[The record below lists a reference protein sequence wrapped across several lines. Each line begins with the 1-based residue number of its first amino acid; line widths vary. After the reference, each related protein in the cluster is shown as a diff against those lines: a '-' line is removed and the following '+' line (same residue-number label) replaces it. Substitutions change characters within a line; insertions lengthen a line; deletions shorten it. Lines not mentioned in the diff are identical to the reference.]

1 MTWPWDPWR
10 LSVMLSGKGKRCQI
24 ISRNA
29 NSCDEIWRNHVP
41 TTQNGKSASK
51 SNAVWTCVDWI
62 SWISRFKTSIAFGK
76 PSILRFKQP
85 KQNAFKLIPVTVPV
99 DRWFWS
105 QVLFLF
111 LFVFLF
117 TPGATANKRKQWNL
131 RCLTILP
138 AMDPNRVPG
147 KWASQCCKSLVASKS
162 VDCFWNVDPTCDLF
176 MYLSETLGSPEG
188 VPGCPVIMHWRCAN
202 QSQEIV
208 PSTLEVI
215 GNRNPISKWC
225 KPHLKHVLLRLS
237 EVAKLVMCKNW
248 MN

>member
-1 MTWPWDPWR
+1 MVGLLTAHQMTWPWDPWR

-85 KQNAFKLIPVTVPV
+85 KQNAFKPIPVTVPV

-105 QVLFLF
+105 QVRFLF

-117 TPGATANKRKQWNL
+117 TPGATANN
-131 RCLTILP
+131 
-138 AMDPNRVPG
+138 
-147 KWASQCCKSLVASKS
+147 
-162 VDCFWNVDPTCDLF
+162 
-176 MYLSETLGSPEG
+176 ETLGAWPS
-188 VPGCPVIMHWRCAN
+188 WRPWI
-202 QSQEIV
+202 QIGY
-208 PSTLEVI
+208 LE
-215 GNRNPISKWC
+215 N
-225 KPHLKHVLLRLS
+225 
-237 EVAKLVMCKNW
+237 ELVNAASH
-248 MN
+248 